1 MNLLWGLWLL
11 KKIGVDSLNEMNR
24 TGNVPQEQ
32 QPVTVQVVNVTDP
45 NDIPRYL
52 TENPN
57 LILNI
62 IARDKKYGG
71 QMKEIVANR

>member
-11 KKIGVDSLNEMNR
+11 KNKVDSLNEMNR